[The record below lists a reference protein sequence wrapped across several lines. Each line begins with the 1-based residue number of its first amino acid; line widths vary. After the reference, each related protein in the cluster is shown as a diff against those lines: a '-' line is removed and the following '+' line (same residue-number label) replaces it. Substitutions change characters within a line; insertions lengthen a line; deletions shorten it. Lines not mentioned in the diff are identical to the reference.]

1 MVQFSEKIKSIPGE
15 FVLDQNL
22 ASGGISQVFL
32 CTYNQMQAV
41 IRIDCPTASMLSID
55 RGSEVKILNSLKNL
69 ELAPKVLYQDEPAG
83 ILIWEFIPGI
93 KPLFNSGNKDYCLKS
108 LGRELSLIH
117 NTSIP
122 DDCSDIFTHSLDL
135 YGSLLQKTS
144 DKSLFTK
151 ALSLFKKLYFDG
163 TPKVLSHNDL
173 NPGNLLWENKFYFLD
188 WEYAGLNH
196 PCFDLAS
203 LVHHYKLDPS
213 QIHELSIGYGGDKE
227 LFTME
232 RLQHWIEFIL
242 HLDEIWII
250 SVDVILE
257 QLPDESD

>member
-1 MVQFSEKIKSIPGE
+1 MAQIFKKIKSIPGK
-15 FVLDQNL
+15 FTLNKNL
-22 ASGGISQVFL
+22 ASGAISQVFL
-32 CTYNQMQAV
+32 CTFNNIKAV
-41 IRIDCPTASMLSID
+41 IRIDCPCASMLSID
-55 RGSEVKILNSLKNL
+55 RASEVILLKSLQNL

-93 KPLFNSGNKDYCLKS
+93 KPLFDSGNQDYCLKS
-108 LGRELSLIH
+108 LGRELSLVH

-122 DDCSDIFTHSLDL
+122 DHCSDIFIHSLDL
-135 YGSLLQKTS
+135 YGHLLQNTS
-144 DKSLFTK
+144 DDHLYSK

-173 NPGNLLWENKFYFLD
+173 NPGNLLWGNKFYFLD

-203 LVHHYKLDPS
+203 LVHNYKLDPT
-213 QIHELSIGYGGDKE
+213 QINDLSIGYGGDQK
-227 LFTME
+227 LFAAE
-232 RLQHWIEFIL
+232 RLQHWIEFIIY
-242 HLDEIWII
+242 LDEMWKI
-250 SVDVILE
+250 SVNVILE